1 MSFVNLLLDLA
12 GLLLWVNWRSAK
24 FDPIARS
31 TPATLIGT
39 VRSAEPRRA
48 TRWHFPLVLSAL
60 LVLRAGLYWHIG
72 PLVDWTPSL
81 NLGVISVSFRS
92 DYFARAL
99 LFSVLSFVAALA
111 VFYLWLL
118 LFSIINSSKSIDDPV
133 QRLVRLHL
141 GWFDRWPW
149 PLKLVLPLL
158 VTALLWLGIDP
169 VLSRLDILP
178 PSASFLHRLEQAAT
192 LGLGVYFLW
201 KYVIVGVLILFL
213 LNSYVYLGNH
223 PIWSFLSLSG
233 RNLLA
238 PVRRLPL
245 RIGKLDFA
253 PIIAIA
259 LAVEIASILESRLTH
274 LYTLLPL

>member
-39 VRSAEPRRA
+39 VRSTEPRKTA
-48 TRWHFPLVLSAL
+48 RWHFPLVLLAL
-60 LVLRAGLYWHIG
+60 LLVRAWLYWHIG
-72 PLVDWTPSL
+72 PLVDWTPAL
-81 NLGVISVSFRS
+81 NLGVISISFRS
-92 DYFARAL
+92 DYFLRVV
-99 LFSVLSFVAALA
+99 LFSILSFAAVLA

-118 LFSIINSSKSIDDPV
+118 LFSIINTGKADDDSV

-149 PLKLVLPLL
+149 PLKLLLPLL
-158 VTALLWLGIDP
+158 VTALFWLGLDP
-169 VLSRLDILP
+169 LLCRMQILP

-201 KYVIVGVLILFL
+201 KYLIVGILILFL

-223 PIWSFLSLSG
+223 PIWSFLALSG

-238 PVRRLPL
+238 PIRRLPL
-245 RIGKLDFA
+245 RIGKLDLA

-259 LAVEIASILESRLTH
+259 VAIELAAVLEVRLTN
-274 LYTLLPL
+274 LYARLPL